1 MFPCRPILLLRTV
14 IVFKQG
20 VSVDITAFLASVA
33 DSFRSR
39 YLTLNLEFERA
50 HRPAPVTT
58 DPSPASSEPAPE
70 SIAPADTYEPSAH
83 ESAAPPDSKD
93 PATNPITPATPN
105 PVEKQPDGTYFYQ
118 RRARLDYRLDLSF
131 DLAALTQTVE
141 KLAEGDPGAVEQL
154 TAAGFGLSADFDA
167 KGFQQV
173 RTNTGED
180 TPAGRQHQLAHGAVR
195 NSGRYLVNSRDFA
208 MDVFFNEATRI
219 HRNLNESAQGAH
231 RQAVNKFALRFH
243 ADNRFSFAFLERF
256 NVQTEQM
263 NEEQPEAL
271 SGYLNS
277 AGEVA
282 SGGTNDMMAAFLDA
296 VDGYLDDT
304 AEAMLNKVS
313 AFFDLAA
320 EELGFSGDM
329 VAQAR
334 ESLTGTIEAFFQR
347 VDEALAQLKSQY
359 APVTEP
365 PPVEARADDVL
376 TGEDQNT
383 LAAV

>member
-1 MFPCRPILLLRTV
+1 LFL
-14 IVFKQG
+14 KQG

-39 YLTLNLEFERA
+39 YLNLNLEFERA
-50 HRPAPVTT
+50 HRPAPVQT
-58 DPSPASSEPAPE
+58 DSTLAPLEPAPE
-70 SIAPADTYEPSAH
+70 TIAPADTYEPSEQEVAT
-83 ESAAPPDSKD
+83 APDTED
-93 PATNPITPATPN
+93 PVTSPITPATPN

-118 RRARLDYRLDLSF
+118 RRARLDYRLDLNF
-131 DLAALTQTVE
+131 DLAALTRTIE
-141 KLAEGDPGAVEQL
+141 KVAEGDTQAVEQL
-154 TAAGFGLSADFDA
+154 TAAGFGLSADFDVN
-167 KGFQQV
+167 GFQQV
-173 RTNTGED
+173 RTNAGED
-180 TPAGRQHQLAHGAVR
+180 IPAARQHQLAHGAAR

-219 HRNLNESAQGAH
+219 HRNLNESARGAH

-243 ADNRFSFAFLERF
+243 LDNRFSFAFLERF

-263 NEEQPEAL
+263 NAERPEAL
-271 SGYLNS
+271 SGYLDS
-277 AGEVA
+277 AGGVA
-282 SGGTNDMMAAFLDA
+282 TAGTNNTMAAFLDA

-304 AEAMLNKVS
+304 AEAMLSKVS

-347 VDEALAQLKSQY
+347 VDEALAQLRSQY
-359 APVTEP
+359 APATELPAEEPVAP
-365 PPVEARADDVL
+365 PPVEAPADDGL
-376 TGEDQNT
+376 AGEDQYT
-383 LAAV
+383 LATA